1 MGLREDIEEVQ
12 AVQTGEDQEDRQLCE
27 EEHADRRLEVHLP
40 RLEKVIEEDPPD
52 RGEVKGYHIE
62 DQITANRQEHDH
74 GEGEPYNGQHHQ
86 SLILQPIA
94 M

>member
-1 MGLREDIEEVQ
+1 MREDIEEVQ

-27 EEHADRRLEVHLP
+27 EEYADRSLEIHLSG
-40 RLEKVIEEDPPD
+40 LEKVIEEDSPN
-52 RGEVKGYHIE
+52 RCEIQGYRIK
-62 DQITANRQEHDH
+62 DQVTAYRQEHDH

-86 SLILQPIA
+86 SLVLQPIA